1 MNLADLLWFTCSKHP
16 HTIALVDGV
25 QRWDYG
31 SLLGRVKGLA
41 GSLLQRG
48 IREGDRV
55 AIMLPNSHQFVE
67 AYFAA
72 LAIGAVATPVNFRF
86 AAPEIRFLLE
96 DSKPSAFFF
105 HSSYGQ
111 RVSEALEGLE
121 GPRLLVA
128 VEGEKGGLGED
139 FEQLVSR
146 GSPLEGPLPRAE
158 EDPCQLM
165 YTSGTT
171 GSPKGALI
179 PHRAVLWN
187 LINTMH
193 GREDREGEKALIIGP
208 MYHTAAL
215 NNHLTI
221 QMALGGTAILIR
233 SFDPMLVLEVI
244 QKERATTISG
254 APTMFHMLMEYP
266 QAHNYDLS
274 SITKCTS
281 GASILPQQTRRKLER
296 FFPRIQGIYDVY
308 GCTEAAPTISILR
321 DEESR
326 RKPGSVGRPLP
337 FVEVK
342 IVDEQDREVPSG
354 EVGELVCRGPNV
366 MLGYYRKPEATLEAM
381 RGGWLHTGD
390 LARMDQDGYLYIVD
404 RKKDLIISGGENI
417 YPREIEEVLLE
428 HPAIADAAVV
438 GTPDP
443 VWGEAVHAFLVLR
456 EGHTLT
462 QEMVVEHCRKK
473 LAGYKKPRRVTFV
486 SEIPRNPSGKTL
498 KTRLREISMQPGED
512 SSGEKRS

>member
-1 MNLADLLWFTCSKHP
+1 VNLADLLWFTCSKHP
-16 HTIALVDGV
+16 HTIALVDGA

-31 SLLGRVKGLA
+31 SLLERVKGLA
-41 GSLLQRG
+41 GGMLQRG
-48 IREGDRV
+48 IGRGDRV

-96 DSKPSAFFF
+96 DSEPSALFF
-105 HSSYGQ
+105 HSSYEQ
-111 RVSEALEGLE
+111 RVREALEGLG
-121 GPRLLVA
+121 GPSLLVP
-128 VEGEKGGLGED
+128 VEGEGGDLGEQ
-139 FEQLVSR
+139 FEQLISH
-146 GSPLEGPLPRAE
+146 EGPVESPFPRAE

-233 SFDPMLVLEVI
+233 SFDPRLVLEVI

-254 APTMFHMLMEYP
+254 APTMFNMLMEYP
-266 QAHNYDLS
+266 QARNYDRS

-281 GASILPQQTRRKLER
+281 GASILPQETRRRLEA
-296 FFPRIQGIYDVY
+296 FFPKIQGIYDVY

-326 RKPGSVGRPLP
+326 QKPGSVGRPLP

-342 IVDEQDREVPSG
+342 VVDEEDRPLPPG

-366 MLGYYRKPEATLEAM
+366 MLGYYRKPEATREVL

-417 YPREIEEVLLE
+417 YPREIEEALLE

-443 VWGEAVHAFLVLR
+443 LWGEAVHAFLVLR
-456 EGHTLT
+456 EGHVLT
-462 QEMVVEHCRKK
+462 QDMVVEHCKK
-473 LAGYKKPRRVTFV
+473 RLAGYKKPRRVTFL

-498 KTRLREISMQPGED
+498 KTRLREISMSPGKD
-512 SSGEKRS
+512 